1 MPVDAKTFADRQD
14 IKLRHVVN
22 AACTKRV
29 DSFAPLFEAFNQTF
43 AAKEWVKLSRAGQS
57 EDVYYVHDIAG
68 LFPDLDVHFCNNAY
82 AYHPINYNNANI
94 LNPSRLTFAGFQ
106 GVIPTQAEAR
116 KLFNDNISYFR
127 DPGGNIKVCGSA
139 REGLTVDNGNS
150 YMWTRNDYKYSVY
163 NYNGTQT
170 NYFWVIP
177 IYRFGMTNPSPQ
189 KVLWTWLEFDL
200 TPTSFKSTDTKK
212 LFNALKNFYAAGYLK
227 LKSDKLIFDEK
238 KLFDAVKAGTKFD
251 FINVDFL
258 NAKTVDGREFEIAL
272 RDELLTCDNRRVGL
286 DRYDEKILTDP
297 NRGHWDLWDM
307 PEADEHAIK
316 LSEAIYAR
324 NPVADVNA
332 EGIVAIDFGTKSTV
346 VVYEN
351 ERGEIIPL
359 QVGKGEYSKGVKAS
373 NYENPTIIEFRHIE
387 NFLAAYRE
395 RDGRPKTSWDDVT
408 VSHNAQENL
417 RNTTDSSLFAS
428 FFENIKQWCGDIQ
441 YTTKI
446 RDHDGTEE
454 DLPPFVDIIKDEFNP
469 LEFYAYYLGAYI
481 NHMLRPNHIFTR
493 YILSF
498 PVTYERNIRERMLKS
513 FRAGILKSLP
523 TALLAD
529 EDAMKDFQVVEG
541 TSEPAAYAVTALDG
555 YGFLNGDETDGDYY
569 AVFDFGGGTTD
580 FDFGV
585 LKLADG
591 DDADF
596 YDYVLTHFGAHGDR
610 TLGGENLLR
619 LLAFQVFKA
628 NSDKLLKPREDNP
641 NVKIPFTWA
650 ADKLEFA
657 GSEGLI
663 RSSQEANLNMHN
675 LMEVLRPIWEAPDS
689 DAAKTI
695 LNSGTVSPT
704 LFDDTGKDI
713 TSLSL
718 KIGAQKF
725 FDDVADVQPTET
737 PTADVAED
745 NFNDIVVK
753 AWNKSD
759 PSAFKQLEAWAAAG
773 HADSLRELERMS
785 DADYTQATEI
795 LERLSKPNFEVPK
808 DKFDDI
814 VVKAWKRKH
823 AALSQLEYW
832 ARMGHAESF
841 QKLEAMSDEGIAQ
854 AKEILKR
861 LRKQFAEVQPKVEPP
876 KSTPA
881 PTKIE
886 PPTVDL
892 RKILSE
898 RISRGIDSFFLS
910 LRDAFDKVSGGEDNG
925 VAHLSDVHE
934 ISIFLAGNSTKAAL
948 VKKLFNEYTDV
959 ETGRAR
965 ELLGFGKT
973 QQMPRFTIYPP
984 LGTDDADKIQATRG
998 VTVDKNDFARP
1009 TGKTGVAF
1017 GLLKCREGSTIRVV
1031 DISSEGVDKKQVP
1044 FRFYLGRRQHGKF
1057 KIVIDKATK
1066 LGTWKKFIG
1075 AKLGAFDLLYTDS
1088 ATAATNDAPASI
1100 AKRLTIRFDADAD
1113 ADVYIRPVESNKIC
1127 YVVSKG
1133 EPPVEVEGTV
1143 LTLD

>member
-14 IKLRHVVN
+14 IKLRRVVN
-22 AACTKRV
+22 AACAQQAE
-29 DSFAPLFEAFNQTF
+29 SFAPLFEAFNQTF
-43 AAKEWVKLSRAGQS
+43 AAKEWVKLSRTGQS
-57 EDVYYVHDIAG
+57 EGVYYVHDIAG
-68 LFPDLDVHFCNNAY
+68 LFPDLDVHSCNYAY
-82 AYHPINYNNANI
+82 AYRPINYNDANI
-94 LNPSRLTFAGFQ
+94 LSPSRLVFAGFQ
-106 GVIPTQAEAR
+106 GVIPTEAEANE
-116 KLFNDNISYFR
+116 LFNDNISYFR
-127 DPGGNIKVCGSA
+127 ASNGNIKVRGSEQCGI
-139 REGLTVDNGNS
+139 TVNNGKS
-150 YMWTRNDYKYSVY
+150 YMWTRNDYKYKVY
-163 NYNGTQT
+163 SYDGNQQL
-170 NYFWVIP
+170 YFWVIP

-200 TPTSFKSTDTKK
+200 TPTNFKSTDTKK
-212 LFNALKNFYAAGYLK
+212 LFDALKKLYAAGYLK

-238 KLFDAVKAGTKFD
+238 KVFDAVKSGTKFD

-272 RDELLTCDNRRVGL
+272 HDELLTCDNRRVGL
-286 DRYDEKILTDP
+286 DRYPEKILTDP
-297 NRGHWDLWDM
+297 NQGHWDLWDM
-307 PEADEHAIK
+307 PEADEHGIK
-316 LSEAIYAR
+316 LSEPIYAR

-332 EGIVAIDFGTKSTV
+332 AGIVAIDFGTKSTV

-359 QVGKGEYSKGVKAS
+359 QVGKGDYSKGVKAS

-387 NFLAAYRE
+387 NFLAAYTD

-408 VSHNAQENL
+408 VSHTAQENL

-428 FFENIKQWCGDIQ
+428 FFENIKQWCGNIQ

-481 NHMLRPNHIFTR
+481 NHMLRPNHIFMK

-513 FRAGILKSLP
+513 FRVGLLKSLP
-523 TALLAD
+523 TALLAN
-529 EDAMKDFQVVEG
+529 EDAMKNFQVVEG

-591 DDADF
+591 DDADY

-619 LLAFQVFKA
+619 LMAFHVFKA

-641 NVKIPFTWA
+641 SVKIPFTWA
-650 ADKLEFA
+650 ADKMEFA

-725 FDDVADVQPTET
+725 FDDVADVQSSPKVQ

-745 NFNDIVVK
+745 KFNDVVVK
-753 AWNKSD
+753 AWNKADS
-759 PSAFKQLEAWAAAG
+759 SAFNQLEAWAAAG
-773 HADSLRELERMS
+773 HQQSLRELDRMATAGYTQADEVLERLSKPTTIEVTAKKFNKILNAASSRGDQSAFNQLEAWASMGHQQSLRELERMS
-785 DADYTQATEI
+785 DAGYSQA
-795 LERLSKPNFEVPK
+795 
-808 DKFDDI
+808 D
-814 VVKAWKRKH
+814 
-823 AALSQLEYW
+823 
-832 ARMGHAESF
+832 
-841 QKLEAMSDEGIAQ
+841 
-854 AKEILKR
+854 EILKR
-861 LRKQFAEVQPKVEPP
+861 LRKPADVEPKVEPP

-881 PTKIE
+881 PT
-886 PPTVDL
+886 VDL
-892 RKILSE
+892 RKILSD
-898 RISRGIDSFFLS
+898 RISCGIDSFFLS

-925 VAHLSDVHE
+925 VAQLSDVHE

-948 VKKLFNEYTDV
+948 VKKLFDDYTDID
-959 ETGRAR
+959 TGRAR

-973 QQMPRFTIYPP
+973 QEMPRFTIYPP
-984 LGTDDADKIQATRG
+984 LGTDAADKLQAARG
-998 VTVDKNDFARP
+998 VTVDKDDFARP

-1017 GLLKCREGSTIRVV
+1017 GLLKCREGSAIRVV

-1127 YVVSKG
+1127 YAVSKG